1 MAQAA
6 REEERAH
13 VLGHHVV
20 DVTLQQPPCLETLQE
35 LAGGQAV
42 HVRPAH
48 ARLERHDHALEGG
61 EHGAVHNPLVLREL
75 AADGERGGDVRV
87 VAVVLA
93 AHVAHH
99 HVTRLQLAV
108 VGGARMAV
116 VEHGA
121 VGAGGADGRVG
132 RVPAAAAG
140 VAVVQEGR
148 LQLVLHHARRAA
160 AHHRDVSLAR
170 NLVRIAQRLDLHAGL
185 VDSALGEDKVQAGGL
200 HLKGIHPLKL
210 RRRRGAPTVCVG
222 ASEGVQAGRLC
233 GAQHRRHLVHVVHL
247 VDPILVAVEL
257 RRVNGPHPN
266 GVLGR
271 QARHE
276 EQRLARSQV
285 DSAVEAVVLDAKEVL
300 EVRLLPED
308 ALHVGAVHGPGAA
321 TLHQDHTRRRVAE
334 VLSHRLRGAAAYLPV
349 HRAPVQPL
357 AALAHVKDVRRREC
371 RGGGCRGGGRAHC
384 QRAAK
389 RAR

>member
-132 RVPAAAAG
+132 RVPAAAVG

-210 RRRRGAPTVCVG
+210 RRRRGAPTSYPCTRSTPRPKRIASSGSPRLPSILRVRELLGREFHPLLTENDLVG
-222 ASEGVQAGRLC
+222 ENRLVHHPPPVGRPQNVLQLTCRDEAVVHDEDHVVLRSPQNTASECRRSYPAPGRLC
-233 GAQHRRHLVHVVHL
+233 RK
-247 VDPILVAVEL
+247 P
-257 RRVNGPHPN
+257 
-266 GVLGR
+266 
-271 QARHE
+271 
-276 EQRLARSQV
+276 
-285 DSAVEAVVLDAKEVL
+285 
-300 EVRLLPED
+300 
-308 ALHVGAVHGPGAA
+308 
-321 TLHQDHTRRRVAE
+321 
-334 VLSHRLRGAAAYLPV
+334 
-349 HRAPVQPL
+349 
-357 AALAHVKDVRRREC
+357 
-371 RGGGCRGGGRAHC
+371 
-384 QRAAK
+384 
-389 RAR
+389 